1 MVPDG
6 AVPKAFSEA
15 GQISKTSQDLQ
26 KDPTGP
32 MKSEVSQGSFSS
44 LIDYHPII
52 GGSNHY
58 KDGSIQP
65 LNLIESQRLDFHI
78 GNVIKY
84 AVRAN
89 HYYYSQSEGRPVDEY
104 RLNEIGESID
114 KAIWYLE
121 RFKVIH
127 HIV

>member
-1 MVPDG
+1 M
-6 AVPKAFSEA
+6 E
-15 GQISKTSQDLQ
+15 
-26 KDPTGP
+26 TG
-32 MKSEVSQGSFSS
+32 KSEVSPGNFSS
-44 LIDYHPII
+44 LIDFHPII
-52 GGSNHY
+52 GGSDHY

-78 GNVIKY
+78 GNVVKY

-89 HYYYSQSEGRPVDEY
+89 HYHYYYLSTEHDPNAA
-104 RLNEIGESID
+104 LNEIRESID